1 MFKNIC
7 LEFFSYFCKFKIKF
21 LVIMNRSLPPVVK
34 NLLIINVILFL
45 ASWMMPAILRRWGL
59 NIQLEDLLGMHY
71 FASEKFNLIQMLTY
85 MFLHAPFPNITHIFF
100 NMFALFMFGPILEQV
115 WGPRKFLIFYLVT
128 GVGAGIVQQLFW
140 YIDMG
145 SMFSA
150 MDSAVSSGSADS
162 LAPYYGKLSRYFRFS
177 GDISQMNTAD
187 VLMMKKELMNS
198 LLTVGASGAI
208 FGILLAFG
216 WLFPEQRLFLMF
228 IPVPIKAR
236 YFVAGYA
243 VLELFL
249 GVASFRGD
257 SVAHFAH
264 LGGMLFGLMLILY
277 WRKKGRLYGQN

>member
-1 MFKNIC
+1 
-7 LEFFSYFCKFKIKF
+7 
-21 LVIMNRSLPPVVK
+21 
-34 NLLIINVILFL
+34 
-45 ASWMMPAILRRWGL
+45 
-59 NIQLEDLLGMHY
+59 MHY
-71 FASEKFNLIQMLTY
+71 FTSEKFNLIQLVTY

-115 WGPRKFLIFYLVT
+115 WGSRKFLLFYLIT
-128 GVGAGIVQQLFW
+128 GIGAGLVQQLFW

-145 SMFSA
+145 GVFSA
-150 MDSAVSSGSADS
+150 MDTAISTNSPEA
-162 LAPYYGKLSRYFRFS
+162 LAPHLDELSRYFRFS
-177 GDISQMNTAD
+177 GAITQMPAADI
-187 VLMMKKELMNS
+187 LIMKTELQNA

-216 WLFPEQRLFLMF
+216 WLFPEQRLFLIF
-228 IPVPIKAR
+228 LPIPIKAR

-264 LGGMLFGLMLILY
+264 LGGMLFGLILILY
-277 WRKKGRLYGQN
+277 WRKKGKLYSQN